1 MDATCPSICEL
12 FVCFAASMGACAV
25 AEHQLHACVR
35 YQGAAHSTPRSAQ
48 RPSSCACITLEK
60 EPISFQKKTIR
71 FSGKTV
77 DFQEKLVTI
86 DFQKKKPFRYRRFCH
101 QQSAKKA
108 PPCRPRAR
116 GVPAFYLSTSG
127 GAAVGAL
134 GHWVQLNLMSFGNH
148 TINTVHYTNSPIN
161 SIG

>member
-35 YQGAAHSTPRSAQ
+35 YQGAAHSRPRSAQ

-86 DFQKKKPFRYRRFCH
+86 DFQKKNRSVTDGFVTSS
-101 QQSAKKA
+101 QLKKHRPA
-108 PPCRPRAR
+108 ALVRAGCRPFISQPVAE
-116 GVPAFYLSTSG
+116 PL
-127 GAAVGAL
+127 
-134 GHWVQLNLMSFGNH
+134 
-148 TINTVHYTNSPIN
+148 
-161 SIG
+161 

>member
-1 MDATCPSICEL
+1 MCPL
-12 FVCFAASMGACAV
+12 
-25 AEHQLHACVR
+25 
-35 YQGAAHSTPRSAQ
+35 PRSRALDASIRAKTIELRVHYFRKRTDQ
-48 RPSSCACITLEK
+48 FSE
-60 EPISFQKKTIR
+60 KKTIQ